1 MRASI
6 LLASGL
12 LTALLAPAALAQQA
26 EPGSAE
32 LRERLEAQEER
43 LRELENRQDEEQAL
57 EQRLEE
63 QQERIDELE
72 SSRFDSSGS
81 GGRGPKVDVSGFI
94 NTGFQQTNLGP
105 NDPVYRENSGATDS
119 EVRATN
125 FTSAGLQVDG
135 TITNDLS
142 GTVQFLAEGQ
152 EGLDARM
159 EWAYLTYDLAS
170 SVEVRAGRIV
180 APLYMNSQSFY
191 VGYSHPWVEP
201 PAEVYDT
208 AAVRTFDG
216 ADISWQFNT
225 GEIAHTLNY
234 YAGSAPVDTLIQGNN
249 VIFDV
254 HNLHGLN
261 LSSTYGNL
269 NTWLSYNN
277 GDVGLDLPSAC
288 ISNPG
293 PRPPNPPPAGT
304 GCTTVGNFNQ
314 YSLDNDDA
322 YFGSVGFEYD
332 NGNVLFTAEHI
343 ELDIKGWFPKSRAH
357 YATLGYRFG
366 AWMPHLTW
374 ANTESDSFDEVE
386 GDLGAETLYNN
397 LKSNQSSWTLGL
409 RGDVAPGLALKA
421 EVSTY
426 YDIGERNAGLAPNPK
441 DSGLFSGAIPDDEE
455 DPMVFRLA
463 ANLVF

>member
-152 EGLDARM
+152 EGLNARM

-180 APLYMNSQSFY
+180 APFYMNSQSFY
-191 VGYSHPWVEP
+191 VGYAHPWVEP

-225 GEIAHTLNY
+225 GEVAHTLNY
-234 YAGSAPVDTLIQGNN
+234 YVGNAPVDSSIRGNN
-249 VIFDV
+249 VTFDV

-277 GDVGLDLPSAC
+277 GDVDLDLSGVGA
-288 ISNPG
+288 SG
-293 PRPPNPPPAGT
+293 P
-304 GCTTVGNFNQ
+304 
-314 YSLDNDDA
+314 YSLNNDDA

-366 AWMPHLTW
+366 SWMPHLTW